1 LQVEITVDKPLYAPG
16 DQVNYEVRVKDAKT
30 KKTVTSEV
38 LISLTV
44 TDDSVFSKIEDRKQP
59 PSLGAALYLE
69 NEVKKISNELYYSNQ
84 YVDHWFNDPSTTTQ
98 SNNRNL
104 ELLLGVQGWRANVF
118 DLRRLADIST
128 NINQMPEDQRETY

>member
-1 LQVEITVDKPLYAPG
+1 M
-16 DQVNYEVRVKDAKT
+16 KDSKT

-38 LISLTV
+38 LVSLTV

-59 PSLGAALYLE
+59 PSLGAALYLV

-84 YVDHWFNDPSTTTQ
+84 YVDHWFTDPTTQ

-118 DLRRLADIST
+118 DLRRLTDIST